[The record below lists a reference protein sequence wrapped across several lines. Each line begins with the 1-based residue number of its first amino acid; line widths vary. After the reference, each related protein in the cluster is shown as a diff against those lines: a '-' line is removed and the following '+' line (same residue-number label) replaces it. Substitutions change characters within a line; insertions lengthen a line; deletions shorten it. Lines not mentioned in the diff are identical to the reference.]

1 MRRRLLASTTL
12 IALAAILVLG
22 IPLGIV
28 GARLVRTD
36 ATSRL
41 EREADAVAADIQ
53 RQGAQHRPLDRDD
66 LLALVKH
73 GDRIVVD
80 VPGRPRFSVGP
91 EVRGRSLRVRSGASA
106 GPSVTVVAAADDVDR
121 RQREVWLLIA
131 GLGIVGVAV
140 AVALAL
146 EQSRRVMGPLR
157 RLASTAARLGA
168 GDFSAR
174 AGRFGVPEVD
184 AVAEAQDVSAAR
196 IARLVA
202 QERAFSANVSHQ
214 LRTPLT
220 ALQLRLDAIEDA
232 RDLDAAR
239 SEVAAAQAQAERIE
253 RTIADLLAMARDE
266 RRAASGPLDLG
277 ALATEHAHVWR
288 PVFARAGGAL
298 SCRVEPGLRVRATAG
313 AIGQAVDVLLEN
325 ALQHGG
331 GRARV
336 EAIARNG
343 AIVLAVSDEGAGVPV
358 DAREEIFER
367 HVSLGGGSGLGLA
380 VARALVETDG
390 GTLRLATPQPAR
402 FEITLPAG

>member
-28 GARLVRTD
+28 GSRLVRTD
-36 ATSRL
+36 ATARL
-41 EREADAVAADIQ
+41 EREADAVAADVQ
-53 RQGAQHRPLDRDD
+53 RQLAQHRPLDRGG

-73 GDRIVVD
+73 GDRIVVA

-91 EVRGRSLRVRSGASA
+91 DVSGRTLRVRSGASA
-106 GPSVTVVAAADDVDR
+106 GPSVTVVAAAHDVQT

-131 GLGIVGVAV
+131 GLGVLGIAV
-140 AVALAL
+140 AVGLAL

-196 IARLVA
+196 IAQLVA

-220 ALQLRLDAIEDA
+220 ALQLRLDAVRDA
-232 RDLDAAR
+232 ADLDEAR
-239 SEVAAAQAQAERIE
+239 VEADAAQAQSERIE

-266 RRAASGPLDLG
+266 RRAAGGPLDLG
-277 ALATEHAHVWR
+277 ALATEHAAAWR
-288 PVFARAGGAL
+288 PVFARAGGEL
-298 SCRVEPGLRVRATAG
+298 SCRVEPGLRVRATPG

-336 EAIARNG
+336 EAAARNG
-343 AIVLAVSDEGAGVPV
+343 AVVLAVSDEGAGVPV

-402 FEITLPAG
+402 FEIALPAG